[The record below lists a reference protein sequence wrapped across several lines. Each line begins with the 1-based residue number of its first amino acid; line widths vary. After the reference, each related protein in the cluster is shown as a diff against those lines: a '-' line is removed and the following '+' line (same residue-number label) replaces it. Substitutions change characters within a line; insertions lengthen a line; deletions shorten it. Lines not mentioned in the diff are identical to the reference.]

1 MVDNL
6 EHNSKQKQVSVGTN
20 SLLIVGLFR
29 VYNFFIKKE
38 HLIVLQVMP
47 AFKCIYYFLS
57 VLLSKKH
64 FYVREVRTNQSVT
77 FNCYRPNPGPKVK
90 INVNLYF

>member
-47 AFKCIYYFLS
+47 AL
-57 VLLSKKH
+57 
-64 FYVREVRTNQSVT
+64 
-77 FNCYRPNPGPKVK
+77 
-90 INVNLYF
+90 NVFTIS